1 MKQLI
6 VNELDIDLNRILN
19 LLINIRLVHLKVYS
33 IATNENF
40 SWKCDHAVIFLS
52 YLYDQAVI
60 IMPKKT
66 FNNLDEKKRELIT
79 NAFLREFAVKSFD
92 EASIT
97 VVVKQLGIAKGSVYQ
112 YFDDKLDLFMY
123 LVGECSSV
131 KMKYVG
137 SIERKNYPDFWNYF
151 RDLFRYGFQFDS
163 ENPLQSHFLFNLTQN
178 LNSPSVKNL
187 YDTML
192 EQTVAGFEKMVKYEV
207 EQGLFRDD
215 VPLDVMGFMLYKVGL
230 SIQEHLEFSGVI
242 NPKESIRNNQ
252 SVYQGKEDI
261 LMQTV
266 DNYIRLAKPAFEKTG
281 KDDTSREP

>member
-1 MKQLI
+1 
-6 VNELDIDLNRILN
+6 
-19 LLINIRLVHLKVYS
+19 
-33 IATNENF
+33 
-40 SWKCDHAVIFLS
+40 
-52 YLYDQAVI
+52 
-60 IMPKKT
+60 MPKKT
-66 FNNLDEKKRELIT
+66 FYNLDETKRELIT

-112 YFDDKLDLFMY
+112 YFNDKLDLFMY

-137 SIERKNYPDFWNYF
+137 SIERKNYPDFWTYF
-151 RDLFRYGFQFDS
+151 RDLYRYGFQFDS

-187 YDTML
+187 YNTMM
-192 EQTVAGFEKMVKYEV
+192 EQTVAGFSKMVEYEV
-207 EQGLFRDD
+207 AQGLFRDD

-242 NPKESIRNNQ
+242 NPKESIQNNQ
-252 SVYQGKEDI
+252 PVYQGKEDI

-266 DNYIRLAKPAFEKTG
+266 DNYIKLAKPAFEKT
-281 KDDTSREP
+281 